1 LPRARISLFSLH
13 VAAKTGLNTAI
24 FPAKPEPDMRPLPP
38 LSPSILALC
47 FGLLAPVVQAEPQVP
62 IRLDG
67 HLLQPDWETLADDR
81 FAAEL
86 DLPKGLLQLG
96 VGEAEHQPLKPF
108 QRHKLKPGSRFDFSV
123 TKPGRY
129 RLLVRTGDDA
139 NLRLSPVRQS
149 SEPVEQ
155 ACRPWN
161 GEAVQV
167 PVAGVFDNGQRL
179 RDAYSG
185 NTATVQNGKVELTP
199 APHSNGLLLIEA
211 ADSPSEQPREWR
223 NATVYFA
230 LTDRFANGDP
240 NNDRSYGREPD
251 GAQEIGTFH
260 GGDLKGLT
268 GKLDY
273 LAKLGVD
280 ALWISAP
287 YEQIHGWVGGG
298 DKGDFRHYAYHG
310 YYALDYTQ
318 LDANMGSEADLR
330 GLIAGAHARGIR
342 VLFDVV
348 LNHAGYSTLADM
360 QGYGFG
366 ALREGMA
373 QYLPERWTAWQPE
386 PYENLHA
393 YHNLIDYDHPAWSRW
408 WGKDWVRAGIAD
420 YPAPPSVL
428 VDPLKGSLAFLPD
441 FRTESDIPVGLPEF
455 LHHKQPTRAVER
467 DNYRVRDYLTE
478 WLTTWVREFG
488 VDGFRADTVM
498 HVEPAAWVQ
507 LRQQADQ
514 ARRDWSKANPN
525 DPLAGEPFWMVGEVF
540 GHGPETSDYQANG
553 FDALINFAF
562 QEEVAGPASDCLRRA
577 DKGYQHYA
585 QLLAQN
591 PGHNFMSYASSH
603 DTSLFSA
610 QHNGDLRRQ
619 HGLASALLLSP
630 GAVQIYYGDESA
642 RAFGPTGSDPFQG
655 TRSDMNWG
663 DHAKPEIAALIE
675 HWQRIGQFRARH
687 PAIGA
692 GRHRQLSESPY
703 AFVRQHGDDRIIVA
717 QAR

>member
-1 LPRARISLFSLH
+1 MH
-13 VAAKTGLNTAI
+13 
-24 FPAKPEPDMRPLPP
+24 PLPP
-38 LSPSILALC
+38 LSPFILALC
-47 FGLLAPVVQAEPQVP
+47 CNLLSPAVQAEPQVA
-62 IRLDG
+62 IRLNG
-67 HLLQPDWETLADDR
+67 QPLQPTWESLTDDR
-81 FAAEL
+81 FATEL
-86 DLPKGLLQLG
+86 NLSKGSLQLG
-96 VGEAEHQPLKPF
+96 PGEAKAQSLKPF
-108 QRHKLKPGSRFDFSV
+108 QRHELNADSRFDFDV
-123 TKPGRY
+123 TTPGRY
-129 RLLVRTGDDA
+129 RLLIKTGDDA
-139 NLRLSPVRQS
+139 NLRLLPIRPP
-149 SEPVEQ
+149 SEPVVQ
-155 ACRPWN
+155 ACRPWD

-167 PVAGVFDNGQRL
+167 PVAGVFSNGQRL

-199 APHSNGLLLIEA
+199 APGSDGLLLIEA
-211 ADSPSEQPREWR
+211 AESRSEQARDWR

-240 NNDRSYGREPD
+240 SNDRSYGREPD

-260 GGDLKGLT
+260 GGDIKGLT

-273 LAKLGVD
+273 LAKLGID

-298 DKGDFRHYAYHG
+298 ENGDFRHYAYHG

-318 LDANMGSEADLR
+318 LDANMGSEDDLR
-330 GLIAGAHARGIR
+330 QLIEQAHARGIR

-360 QGYGFG
+360 QTFGFG
-366 ALREGMA
+366 GLRDGMA
-373 QYLPERWTAWQPE
+373 QYLPERWTDWQPE

-441 FRTESDIPVGLPEF
+441 FRTERDTPVGLPEF
-455 LHHKQPTRAVER
+455 LRHKQPTRAVER
-467 DNYRVRDYLTE
+467 GGYAVRDYLTE
-478 WLTTWVREFG
+478 WLTNWVREFG

-498 HVEPAAWVQ
+498 HVEPAAWAQ

-514 ARRDWSKANPN
+514 ARRDWSAANPN
-525 DPLAGEPFWMVGEVF
+525 DPLAGEPFWMVGEAF

-562 QEEVAGPASDCLRRA
+562 QQEIAGAASDCLRRA
-577 DKGYQHYA
+577 DKGYSHYA
-585 QLLAQN
+585 ELLTN
-591 PGHNFMSYASSH
+591 HPGHNFLSYASSH

-610 QHNGDLRRQ
+610 QHDGDLQRQ
-619 HGLASALLLSP
+619 RGLASALLLSP

-663 DHAKPEIAALIE
+663 DHSKPDIAALIA

-687 PAIGA
+687 PAVGA
-692 GRHRQLSESPY
+692 GSHRQLSESPY
-703 AFVRQHGDDRIIVA
+703 AFARQHGADKIIVV

>member
-1 LPRARISLFSLH
+1 
-13 VAAKTGLNTAI
+13 
-24 FPAKPEPDMRPLPP
+24 MRPLPP

-47 FGLLAPVVQAEPQVP
+47 FSLLVPVVQAEPQVP
-62 IRLDG
+62 IRLNG
-67 HLLQPDWETLADDR
+67 QLLQPAWEPLADDR
-81 FAAEL
+81 FAVEL
-86 DLPKGLLQLG
+86 ELPNGMLQLG
-96 VGEAEHQPLKPF
+96 VDEAERQPFKPF
-108 QRHKLKPGSRFDFSV
+108 QRHELKPGSRFDFRV

-129 RLLVRTGDDA
+129 RLLVQTGDDA
-139 NLRLSPVRQS
+139 NLRLLPIRQGS
-149 SEPVEQ
+149 KPVEQ

-161 GEAVQV
+161 GEAIQV
-167 PVAGVFDNGQRL
+167 PVADVFENGQRL

-185 NTATVQNGKVELTP
+185 NTATVQNGKIELTP
-199 APHSNGLLLIEA
+199 APDSGGLLLLEA
-211 ADSPSEQPREWR
+211 ADSSSEQPRDWR
-223 NATVYFA
+223 NAIVYFA

-240 NNDRSYGREPD
+240 SNDRSYGRKPD

-273 LAKLGVD
+273 LAELGID

-310 YYALDYTQ
+310 YYALDFTQ
-318 LDANMGSEADLR
+318 LDANMGSEKDLR
-330 GLIAGAHARGIR
+330 ELIAQAHARGIR

-360 QGYGFG
+360 QRYDFG
-366 ALREGMA
+366 ALRDGMA
-373 QYLPERWTAWQPE
+373 RYLPEQWTQWRPE
-386 PYENLHA
+386 SFENLHA
-393 YHNLIDYDHPAWSRW
+393 YHNLIDYEHPAWANW

-441 FRTESDIPVGLPEF
+441 FRTESDAPVGLPPF
-455 LHHKQPTRAVER
+455 LQNKQPTRAVDR
-467 DNYRVRDYLTE
+467 DGYRVRDYLAE
-478 WLTTWVREFG
+478 WLTYWVREFG

-498 HVEPAAWVQ
+498 HVEPATWAH
-507 LRQQADQ
+507 LRKQADK
-514 ARRDWSKANPN
+514 ARRDWGHANPS
-525 DPLAGEPFWMVGEVF
+525 DPFADEPFWMVGEVF

-562 QEEVAGPASDCLRRA
+562 QQEIASQGSDCLRRA
-577 DKGYQHYA
+577 DRSYQHYA
-585 QLLAQN
+585 ALLADN

-610 QHNGDLRRQ
+610 QHNGDLDRQ
-619 HGLASALLLSP
+619 RGLASALLLSP

-642 RAFGPTGSDPFQG
+642 RTFGPTGSDPFQG
-655 TRSDMNWG
+655 TRSDMNW
-663 DHAKPEIAALIE
+663 DEHAKPDIAALID
-675 HWQRIGQFRARH
+675 HWRRVGQFRARH

-692 GRHRQLSESPY
+692 GSHRRLSEHPY
-703 AFVRQHGDDRIIVA
+703 AFARQQGDDKIIVV
-717 QAR
+717 QAH

>member
-1 LPRARISLFSLH
+1 L
-13 VAAKTGLNTAI
+13 
-24 FPAKPEPDMRPLPP
+24 
-38 LSPSILALC
+38 
-47 FGLLAPVVQAEPQVP
+47 
-62 IRLDG
+62 IRLNG
-67 HLLQPDWETLADDR
+67 QPLQPVWQTLAEDR

-86 DLPKGLLQLG
+86 ELPKGRLQLG
-96 VGEAEHQPLKPF
+96 NGEAQQLPLKPF
-108 QRHKLKPGSRFDFSV
+108 QRHELDADSRFDFSV
-123 TKPGRY
+123 AEPGRF
-129 RLLVRTGDDA
+129 RLLVQTGEDA
-139 NLRLSPVRQS
+139 NVRLLPIRRT

-155 ACRPWN
+155 ACRPWK
-161 GEAVQV
+161 GEAVRV
-167 PVAGVFDNGQRL
+167 PVTGVFEEGQLL

-185 NTATVQNGKVELTP
+185 KTATVRSGEVELTP
-199 APHSNGLLLIEA
+199 AAGSDGLLLIEA
-211 ADSPSEQPREWR
+211 VDSATKQPRDWR

-240 NNDRSYGREPD
+240 RNDRSYGRKPD
-251 GAQEIGTFH
+251 GAEEIGTFH

-273 LAKLGVD
+273 LAKLGID

-298 DKGDFRHYAYHG
+298 EKGDFRHYAYHG

-318 LDANMGSEADLR
+318 LDANMGSEDDLR
-330 GLIAGAHARGIR
+330 ELIKQAHARGIR
-342 VLFDVV
+342 ILFDVV

-360 QGYGFG
+360 QNLDFG
-366 ALREGMA
+366 GLRDGMA
-373 QYLPERWTAWQPE
+373 QYLPERWTDWQPE

-393 YHNLIDYDHPAWSRW
+393 YHNLVDYDHPAWSRW
-408 WGKDWVRAGIAD
+408 WGKEWVRAGIAD

-428 VDPLKGSLAFLPD
+428 VDPVKGSLAFLPD
-441 FRTESDIPVGLPEF
+441 FRTESDSPVGLPAF
-455 LHHKQPTRAVER
+455 LRNKQSTHAVER
-467 DNYRVRDYLTE
+467 DGYSVRDYLNE
-478 WLTTWVREFG
+478 WLTNWVREFG

-498 HVEPAAWVQ
+498 HVEPAAWAQ

-514 ARRDWSKANPN
+514 ARRDWSAANPD

-540 GHGPETSDYQANG
+540 GHGPETSDYQTNG

-562 QEEVAGPASDCLRRA
+562 QQEVAGDASDCLRRA
-577 DKGYQHYA
+577 DKSYGHYA
-585 QLLAQN
+585 QLLADT
-591 PGHNFMSYASSH
+591 PGHNFMSYGSSH

-610 QHNGDLRRQ
+610 QHNGDLQRQ

-663 DHAKPEIAALIE
+663 DHAKPEIAALIA
-675 HWQRIGQFRARH
+675 HWQRLGQFRARH

-692 GRHRQLSESPY
+692 GSHEQLSESPY
-703 AFVRQHGDDRIIVA
+703 AFVRQHGEDKVIVV

>member
-1 LPRARISLFSLH
+1 
-13 VAAKTGLNTAI
+13 
-24 FPAKPEPDMRPLPP
+24 MRPLPP

-47 FGLLAPVVQAEPQVP
+47 FGLLAPVIQAEPQFP
-62 IRLDG
+62 IRLG
-67 HLLQPDWETLADDR
+67 GQPLTPSWESLADDR
-81 FAAEL
+81 FETEL
-86 DLPKGLLQLG
+86 ELPEGVLQLG
-96 VGEAEHQPLKPF
+96 AGATEYELLKPF
-108 QRHKLKPGSRFDFSV
+108 QRHDLKPGSNFHFKV

-129 RLLVRTGDDA
+129 RLLVQTGEDA
-139 NLRLSPVRQS
+139 NLRLLPIRQES
-149 SEPVEQ
+149 KPVEH

-167 PVAGVFDNGQRL
+167 PVAGVFDDGQRL

-185 NTATVQNGKVELTP
+185 NTATVQNGKIELTP
-199 APHSNGLLLIEA
+199 APESNGLLLIEA
-211 ADSPSEQPREWR
+211 ADAPSEQPRDWR

-240 NNDRSYGREPD
+240 SNDRSYGREPD

-273 LAKLGVD
+273 LSELGVD

-330 GLIAGAHARGIR
+330 ELIAAAHARGIR

-360 QGYGFG
+360 QNLGFG
-366 ALREGMA
+366 ALRDGMA
-373 QYLPERWTAWQPE
+373 QYLPERWTDWQPE

-393 YHNLIDYDHPAWSRW
+393 YHNLIDYDHPAWSHW
-408 WGKDWVRAGIAD
+408 WGKEWVRAGIAD

-428 VDPLKGSLAFLPD
+428 VDPVKGSLAFLPD
-441 FRTESDIPVGLPEF
+441 FRTESDTPVGLPEF
-455 LHHKQPTRAVER
+455 LRDKRPTGAVER
-467 DNYRVRDYLTE
+467 EGYRVRDYLNE

-498 HVEPAAWVQ
+498 HVEPEAWAA
-507 LRQQADQ
+507 LRQHADRARQA
-514 ARRDWSKANPN
+514 WSDANPD
-525 DPLAGEPFWMVGEVF
+525 DPMAGEPFWMVGEVF
-540 GHGPETSDYQANG
+540 GHGPETSDYQGNG

-562 QEEVAGPASDCLRRA
+562 QQEIAGTASDCLRRA
-577 DKGYQHYA
+577 DKSYGHYA
-585 QLLAQN
+585 ELLAQN
-591 PGHNFMSYASSH
+591 SGHNFMSYASSH

-610 QHNGDLRRQ
+610 QHDNDLQRQ

-642 RAFGPTGSDPFQG
+642 RAFGPTGSDPYQG
-655 TRSDMNWG
+655 TRSDMNWD
-663 DHAKPEIAALIE
+663 DHAKPEVAALIR
-675 HWQRIGQFRARH
+675 HWQRLGQFRARH

-692 GRHRQLSESPY
+692 GSHRQLSESPY
-703 AFVRQHGDDRIIVA
+703 AFARQHGDDRIIVV

>member
-1 LPRARISLFSLH
+1 MRSL
-13 VAAKTGLNTAI
+13 T
-24 FPAKPEPDMRPLPP
+24 P

-47 FGLLAPVVQAEPQVP
+47 FGVLAPVVQAEPQVS
-62 IRLDG
+62 IRLNG
-67 HLLQPDWETLADDR
+67 QQLQPSWETLADDR
-81 FAAEL
+81 FAAEFE
-86 DLPKGLLQLG
+86 LPEGILQLG
-96 VGEAEHQPLKPF
+96 DDRADGQPLKPF
-108 QRHKLKPGSRFDFSV
+108 QRQELNSASRFDYQV
-123 TKPGRY
+123 TRPGRY
-129 RLLVRTGDDA
+129 RLLIQTGDDA
-139 NLRLSPVRQS
+139 NLRLLPVRQES
-149 SEPVEQ
+149 KAVEQ

-167 PVAGVFDNGQRL
+167 PVADVFDNGQRL

-185 NTATVQNGKVELTP
+185 NTATVQNGMIELTP
-199 APHSNGLLLIEA
+199 APESDGLLLIEV
-211 ADSPSEQPREWR
+211 ADAPSHQPRDWR

-240 NNDRSYGREPD
+240 SNDRSYGREPD

-268 GKLDY
+268 SKLDY
-273 LAKLGVD
+273 LSELGVD

-330 GLIAGAHARGIR
+330 ELIAGAHARGIR

-348 LNHAGYSTLADM
+348 LNHPGYSTLADM
-360 QGYGFG
+360 QNLGFG
-366 ALREGMA
+366 TLREGMA
-373 QYLPERWTAWQPE
+373 QYLPKRWTTWRPE
-386 PYENLHA
+386 PYENLHS
-393 YHNLIDYDHPAWSRW
+393 YHNLIDYDHPSWSRW
-408 WGKDWVRAGIAD
+408 WGKEWVRAGIAD

-428 VDPLKGSLAFLPD
+428 VDPVKGSLAFLPD
-441 FRTESDIPVGLPEF
+441 FRTESESPVGLPEF
-455 LHHKQPTRAVER
+455 LSRKQPTRAVER
-467 DNYRVRDYLTE
+467 DGYRVRDYLNE
-478 WLTTWVREFG
+478 WLTNWVREFG

-498 HVEPAAWVQ
+498 HVEPAAWAQ
-507 LRQQADQ
+507 LRQKADE
-514 ARRDWSKANPN
+514 ARKAWSAANPD
-525 DPLAGEPFWMVGEVF
+525 DPMAGEPFWMVGEVF

-562 QEEVAGPASDCLRRA
+562 QAEVAGSASDCLRRA
-577 DKGYQHYA
+577 NNSYGQYA
-585 QLLAQN
+585 KMLAAT

-610 QHNGDLRRQ
+610 QHNGDLMRQ

-642 RAFGPTGSDPFQG
+642 RPFGPTGSDPYQG
-655 TRSDMNWG
+655 TRSDMNWD
-663 DHAKPEIAALIE
+663 DHAKPEVAALIR

-687 PAIGA
+687 PAVGA
-692 GRHRQLSESPY
+692 GSHRQLAESPY
-703 AFVRQHGDDRIIVA
+703 VFARQHGDDKIIVV

>member
-1 LPRARISLFSLH
+1 
-13 VAAKTGLNTAI
+13 
-24 FPAKPEPDMRPLPP
+24 MRPLPP
-38 LSPSILALC
+38 LSPFILALC
-47 FGLLAPVVQAEPQVP
+47 CSLLSPAVRAEPQVA
-62 IRLDG
+62 IRLNG
-67 HLLQPDWETLADDR
+67 QPLQPTWESLAEDR
-81 FAAEL
+81 FATEL
-86 DLPKGLLQLG
+86 DLSKGSLQLG
-96 VGEAEHQPLKPF
+96 PDEALTQSLKPF
-108 QRHKLKPGSRFDFSV
+108 QRHNLNADSRFDFEV
-123 TKPGRY
+123 TEPGRY
-129 RLLVRTGDDA
+129 RLLIKTGEDA
-139 NLRLSPVRQS
+139 SLRLLPIRQTG
-149 SEPVEQ
+149 EPVEQ
-155 ACRPWN
+155 ACRPWA

-185 NTATVQNGKVELTP
+185 STATVQNGKVELTP
-199 APHSNGLLLIEA
+199 APGSDGLLLIEA
-211 ADSPSEQPREWR
+211 AESRSEQQRDWR

-240 NNDRSYGREPD
+240 HNDRSYGREPD

-273 LAKLGVD
+273 LAELGID

-298 DKGDFRHYAYHG
+298 EKGDFRHYAYHG

-318 LDANMGSEADLR
+318 LDANMGNEDDLR
-330 GLIAGAHARGIR
+330 ELIAGAHARGIR

-360 QGYGFG
+360 QDYGFG
-366 ALREGMA
+366 ALRQGMA
-373 QYLPERWTAWQPE
+373 QYLPERWSDWQPE

-393 YHNLIDYDHPAWSRW
+393 YHNLIDYDHPAWARW

-441 FRTESDIPVGLPEF
+441 FRTERDTPVGLPEF
-455 LHHKQPTRAVER
+455 LRHKQSTRAVER
-467 DNYRVRDYLTE
+467 DGYRVRDYLNE
-478 WLTTWVREFG
+478 WLTNWVREFG

-498 HVEPAAWVQ
+498 HVEPAAWAQ

-514 ARRDWSKANPN
+514 ARRDWSAANPN

-562 QEEVAGPASDCLRRA
+562 QQDIAGAASDCLRRA
-577 DKGYQHYA
+577 DKGYSHYA
-585 QLLAQN
+585 ELLAN
-591 PGHNFMSYASSH
+591 HPGHNFMSYASSH

-610 QHNGDLRRQ
+610 QHDGDLPRQ
-619 HGLASALLLSP
+619 RGLASALLLSP

-663 DHAKPEIAALIE
+663 DHARPEIAALIE
-675 HWQRIGQFRARH
+675 HWQRLGQFRARH
-687 PAIGA
+687 PAVGA
-692 GRHRQLSESPY
+692 GSHRQLSESPY
-703 AFVRQHGDDRIIVA
+703 AFVRQHGEDKIIVV

>member
-1 LPRARISLFSLH
+1 
-13 VAAKTGLNTAI
+13 
-24 FPAKPEPDMRPLPP
+24 MRPLPP

-47 FGLLAPVVQAEPQVP
+47 FGLLAPVIQAEPQVP
-62 IRLDG
+62 IRLNG
-67 HLLQPDWETLADDR
+67 QPLQPAWETLAQDR

-86 DLPKGLLQLG
+86 ELTKGTLELG
-96 VGEAEHQPLKPF
+96 TGEAEQKPLKPF
-108 QRHKLKPGSRFDFSV
+108 QRHALSAGDRFDFDV
-123 TKPGRY
+123 VKPGRY
-129 RLLVRTGDDA
+129 RLLVQTGDDA
-139 NLRLSPVRQS
+139 NLRLLPSRQS
-149 SEPVEQ
+149 QEPVEQ
-155 ACRPWN
+155 ACQPWN

-167 PVAGVFDNGQRL
+167 PVAGVFEDGQRL

-185 NTATVQNGKVELTP
+185 NTTIVKDGKVELTP
-199 APHSNGLLLIEA
+199 APGSNGLLLIEA
-211 ADSPSEQPREWR
+211 AEAHPERARDWR

-268 GKLDY
+268 SKLDY

-318 LDANMGSEADLR
+318 LDANMGTEADLR
-330 GLIAGAHARGIR
+330 ELIREAHARGIR

-360 QGYGFG
+360 QQFGFG
-366 ALREGMA
+366 GLRDGMA

-386 PYENLHA
+386 PYEHLHA
-393 YHNLIDYDHPAWSRW
+393 YHNLVDYDHPAWSRW

-420 YPAPPSVL
+420 YPVPPSVL

-441 FRTESDIPVGLPEF
+441 FRTESETPVRLPEF
-455 LHHKQPTRAVER
+455 LRHKQPTRAVER
-467 DNYRVRDYLTE
+467 DGYRVRDYLNE

-498 HVEPAAWVQ
+498 HVEPTAWAQ

-514 ARRDWSKANPN
+514 ARRDWSEANPD

-540 GHGPETSDYQANG
+540 GHGPEISDYQSNG

-562 QEEVAGPASDCLRRA
+562 QQEVAGAASDCLVRA
-577 DKGYQHYA
+577 DKSYGHYA
-585 QLLAQN
+585 SLLADN

-610 QHNGDLRRQ
+610 QHDLERQ
-619 HGLASALLLSP
+619 RGLASALLLSP

-642 RAFGPTGSDPFQG
+642 RAFGPTGSDPYQG
-655 TRSDMNWG
+655 TRSDMNWSE
-663 DHAKPEIAALIE
+663 HTKPEIAALID

-692 GRHRQLSESPY
+692 GRHQQLSDQPY
-703 AFVRQHGDDRIIVA
+703 AFSRVQGIDKVVVVQSGALVNR
-717 QAR
+717 